1 MSPEYFVI
9 PLIMNQATSIIETLK
24 TGIII
29 FDFSILLI
37 FIFMFYMTDLNYI
50 KRYYYSWNENRKNS
64 IVICNE
70 QRSRSIR
77 FRAIMHFLAKQNE
90 SVYRIRED
98 TEFDW
103 DDLEKRSEYLVDQ
116 MKEFKLTDTIYGK
129 IKNEEKEKV
138 RNPETNN
145 NLVVEYN
152 TLILFSYKHN
162 LTYLQKWIDERV
174 KEYKTYLKTSSNEK
188 QLFITVSSDT
198 TSEKGGKNKKNNNNG
213 LLIDSVEWDSS
224 ITFENSYFQ
233 QMDEIIKKID
243 FFLNNKEWYMK
254 RGIPY
259 NLGILLHGEP
269 GCGKTRF
276 IKQLMNHTGRHGIDI
291 KLNDAMDFTHLQNII
306 YKEELDDTHIIPQT
320 QRILIFEDIDALGDV
335 VKDRDLKKIDS
346 DTSSDISIHDSHFVT
361 IDKRKENN
369 NNNSNSNNNSND
381 MLNNFLKMANSSSST
396 QSKCNNNLSYLLN
409 MLDGIHECSGRILIM
424 TTNKLDVLDKALIR
438 PGRIDI
444 KINFQKCSLYD
455 ISKMIEKFWN
465 IVIPSETILPEIER
479 KYTNAEIINI
489 FRSTDDFESIRND
502 FCISS

>member
-9 PLIMNQATSIIETLK
+9 PLIMNQATSIINTLK

-37 FIFMFYMTDLNYI
+37 FLFMFYTADVNYI
-50 KRYYYSWNENRKNS
+50 KKYYYSWNENRKNS

-70 QRSRSIR
+70 QRKRSIR

-116 MKEFKLTDTIYGK
+116 LKEFKLTDTIYGK
-129 IKNEEKEKV
+129 IKNEEKDKV
-138 RNPETNN
+138 KNPDTNN
-145 NLVVEYN
+145 TLVIEYN
-152 TLILFSYKHN
+152 TLFLFSYKHN
-162 LTYLQKWIDERV
+162 LSYLQKWIDERV
-174 KEYKTYLKTSSNEK
+174 KEYKTYLKTSCNEK
-188 QLFITVSSDT
+188 QLFITVSSNT
-198 TSEKGGKNKKNNNNG
+198 TPEKGGKNKKNNNNNNNE

-224 ITFENSYFQ
+224 ITFKNSYFQ
-233 QMDEIIKKID
+233 EMDEIIKKID

-335 VKDRDLKKIDS
+335 VKDRDLKKSAS
-346 DTSSDISIHDSHFVT
+346 DVSLPDSHFVT
-361 IDKRKENN
+361 IDKGKENETSINKN
-369 NNNSNSNNNSND
+369 NND
-381 MLNNFLKMANSSSST
+381 MLNSFLKMASSSSSSLS
-396 QSKCNNNLSYLLN
+396 QAKCNNNLSYLLN

-465 IVIPSETILPEIER
+465 IVIPTETLLPAIER

-489 FRSTDDFESIRND
+489 FRSTDEFDCIRHEFVKD
-502 FCISS
+502 

>member
-198 TSEKGGKNKKNNNNG
+198 ISEKGGKNKKNNNNG

-361 IDKRKENN
+361 IDKRKEN
-369 NNNSNSNNNSND
+369 SNNNSND

>member
-9 PLIMNQATSIIETLK
+9 PLIINQATSIIETLK

-37 FIFMFYMTDLNYI
+37 FLFMFYTVDINYI
-50 KRYYYSWNENRKNS
+50 TKYYFSLTENRKNS

-70 QRSRSIR
+70 QRTRSIR

-90 SVYRIRED
+90 TVYRIRED

-129 IKNEEKEKV
+129 IKNEEKEKP
-138 RNPETNN
+138 RNPESNHIIAI
-145 NLVVEYN
+145 EYN

-162 LTYLQKWIDERV
+162 LTYLQKWIDECVR
-174 KEYKTYLKTSSNEK
+174 EFKTYLKTSSNEK
-188 QLFITVSSDT
+188 QLFITVSTDT
-198 TSEKGGKNKKNNNNG
+198 NTEKGVKNKNNKNNNG

-276 IKQLMNHTGRHGIDI
+276 IKQLMNYTGRHGIDI
-291 KLNDAMDFTHLQNII
+291 KLNDTMDFTNLQNII
-306 YKEELDDTHIIPQT
+306 YKEELDNTHIIPQT

-335 VKDRDLKKIDS
+335 VKDRDLKKIGS
-346 DTSSDISIHDSHFVT
+346 DTSSDISIHDSHFVNVET
-361 IDKRKENN
+361 GTNNANANAKNN
-369 NNNSNSNNNSND
+369 ND
-381 MLNNFLKMANSSSST
+381 ILNNFLKMTN

-444 KINFQKCSLYD
+444 KINFKKCTCYD

-465 IVIPSETILPEIER
+465 IVIQLETILPEIEG
-479 KYTNAEIINI
+479 KYTSADVINM
-489 FRSTDDFESIRND
+489 FRSTDDFESIRSE
-502 FCISS
+502 FCIIEY

>member
-9 PLIMNQATSIIETLK
+9 PLIMNQATSIVETLK

-37 FIFMFYMTDLNYI
+37 FIFMFYMTDINYI

-70 QRSRSIR
+70 QRARSIR

-116 MKEFKLTDTIYGK
+116 MKDFKFTDTIYGK
-129 IKNEEKEKV
+129 VKNEEKDKV

-152 TLILFSYKHN
+152 TLIIFSYKHN

-174 KEYKTYLKTSSNEK
+174 KEYKTYLKTSCNEK
-188 QLFITVSSDT
+188 QLFITVSSNT
-198 TSEKGGKNKKNNNNG
+198 TPEKGGKNKKNNNNE

-233 QMDEIIKKID
+233 EMDDIIKKIN

-259 NLGILLHGEP
+259 NLGILLHGQP

-291 KLNDAMDFTHLQNII
+291 KLNDAMDFTNLQNII

-335 VKDRDLKKIDS
+335 VKDRDLKKIES
-346 DTSSDISIHDSHFVT
+346 DTSSDISINESHFMN
-361 IDKRKENN
+361 IDKVKEKD
-369 NNNSNSNNNSND
+369 NNNSKNNND
-381 MLNNFLKMANSSSST
+381 MLNSFLKIANSSSSSAA
-396 QSKCNNNLSYLLN
+396 QAKCNNNLSYLLN

-444 KINFQKCSLYD
+444 KIHFQKCSLYD
-455 ISKMIEKFWN
+455 ISQMIEKFWN

-489 FRSTDDFESIRND
+489 FRSTDDFESIRSE
-502 FCISS
+502 FCLI

>member
-1 MSPEYFVI
+1 
-9 PLIMNQATSIIETLK
+9 
-24 TGIII
+24 
-29 FDFSILLI
+29 
-37 FIFMFYMTDLNYI
+37 
-50 KRYYYSWNENRKNS
+50 
-64 IVICNE
+64 
-70 QRSRSIR
+70 
-77 FRAIMHFLAKQNE
+77 MHFLAKQNE

-116 MKEFKLTDTIYGK
+116 LKEFKLTDTIYGK
-129 IKNEEKEKV
+129 IKNEEKDKV
-138 RNPETNN
+138 KNPDTNN
-145 NLVVEYN
+145 TLVIEYN
-152 TLILFSYKHN
+152 TLFLFSYKHN
-162 LTYLQKWIDERV
+162 LSYLQKWIDERV
-174 KEYKTYLKTSSNEK
+174 KEYKTYLKTSCNEK
-188 QLFITVSSDT
+188 QLFITVSSNT
-198 TSEKGGKNKKNNNNG
+198 TPEKGGKNKKNNNNNNNE

-224 ITFENSYFQ
+224 ITFKNSYFQ
-233 QMDEIIKKID
+233 EMDEIIKKID

-335 VKDRDLKKIDS
+335 VKDRDLKKSAS
-346 DTSSDISIHDSHFVT
+346 DVSLPDSHFVT
-361 IDKRKENN
+361 IDKGKENETSINKN
-369 NNNSNSNNNSND
+369 NND
-381 MLNNFLKMANSSSST
+381 MLNSFLKMASSSSSSLS
-396 QSKCNNNLSYLLN
+396 QAKCNNNLSYLLN

-465 IVIPSETILPEIER
+465 IVIPTETLLPAIER

-489 FRSTDDFESIRND
+489 FRSTDEFDCIRHEFVKD
-502 FCISS
+502 

>member
-9 PLIMNQATSIIETLK
+9 PLIMNQATSIINTIK

-29 FDFSILLI
+29 FDFLILLI
-37 FIFMFYMTDLNYI
+37 FIFMFYMADINYV
-50 KRYYYSWNENRKNS
+50 KKYYNSWNENRKNS

-70 QRSRSIR
+70 QRTRSIR
-77 FRAIMHFLAKQNE
+77 FRAIMHFLAKQNDT
-90 SVYRIRED
+90 VYRIRED
-98 TEFDW
+98 TVFDW

-116 MKEFKLTDTIYGK
+116 LKEFKLTDTIYGK

-138 RNPETNN
+138 RNPDSNN
-145 NLVVEYN
+145 TVVIEYN
-152 TLILFSYKHN
+152 TLIIFSYKQN
-162 LTYLQKWIDERV
+162 LSYLQNWIDERV

-188 QLFITVSSDT
+188 QLFITVSTDT
-198 TSEKGGKNKKNNNNG
+198 NQEKKGKNKNNNNSG
-213 LLIDSVEWDSS
+213 LLIDSVEWESS

-233 QMDEIIKKID
+233 EMDEIIKKID

-259 NLGILLHGEP
+259 NLGILLYGEP

-335 VKDRDLKKIDS
+335 VKDRDLKKS
-346 DTSSDISIHDSHFVT
+346 ASELSINDSHFVT
-361 IDKRKENN
+361 IDSGKENEKNEKNEKN
-369 NNNSNSNNNSND
+369 NKNDILNS
-381 MLNNFLKMANSSSST
+381 FLKMANSSSTSSM
-396 QSKCNNNLSYLLN
+396 QAKCNNNLSYLLN

-455 ISKMIEKFWN
+455 ISQMIEKFWN
-465 IVIPSETILPEIER
+465 IVIPSETLLPEIER
-479 KYTNAEIINI
+479 KYTNAEVINI
-489 FRSTDDFESIRND
+489 FRSTDEFDCIRNE
-502 FCISS
+502 FC

>member
-9 PLIMNQATSIIETLK
+9 PLIMNQATSIINTLK

-37 FIFMFYMTDLNYI
+37 FIFMFYMTDVNYI
-50 KRYYYSWNENRKNS
+50 KKYYYSWNENRKNS

-70 QRSRSIR
+70 QRTRSIR
-77 FRAIMHFLAKQNE
+77 FRAIMHFLAKQNDT
-90 SVYRIRED
+90 VYCIRED

-116 MKEFKLTDTIYGK
+116 VKEFKLTDTIYGK

-138 RNPETNN
+138 RNPESNN
-145 NLVVEYN
+145 TVVIEYN

-162 LTYLQKWIDERV
+162 LAYLQKWIDERV

-188 QLFITVSSDT
+188 QLFITVSTDT
-198 TSEKGGKNKKNNNNG
+198 NPEKKVKNKNNNTNG
-213 LLIDSVEWDSS
+213 LLIDSVEWESS

-233 QMDEIIKKID
+233 EMDDIIKKID

-291 KLNDAMDFTHLQNII
+291 KLNDAMDFTYLQNII

-335 VKDRDLKKIDS
+335 VKDRDLKKSAS
-346 DTSSDISIHDSHFVT
+346 DLSLHESHFVNV
-361 IDKRKENN
+361 DKGKENSSKN
-369 NNNSNSNNNSND
+369 NND
-381 MLNNFLKMANSSSST
+381 MLNSFLKIANSSSTSSLS
-396 QSKCNNNLSYLLN
+396 QAKCNNNLSYLLN

-424 TTNKLDVLDKALIR
+424 TTNKLNVLDKALIR

-455 ISKMIEKFWN
+455 ISQMIEKFWN
-465 IVIPSETILPEIER
+465 IVIPSETLLSEIQR
-479 KYTNAEIINI
+479 KYTNAEVINI
-489 FRSTDDFESIRND
+489 FRSTDDFESIRHE
-502 FCISS
+502 FV

>member
-37 FIFMFYMTDLNYI
+37 FIFMFYMTDINYI

-70 QRSRSIR
+70 QKARSIR
-77 FRAIMHFLAKQNE
+77 FRAIMYFLAKQNE

-116 MKEFKLTDTIYGK
+116 MKDFKLTDTIHGK
-129 IKNEEKEKV
+129 IKNEEKDKV

-152 TLILFSYKHN
+152 TLIIFSYKHN
-162 LTYLQKWIDERV
+162 LTYLQKWIDEKV
-174 KEYKTYLKTSSNEK
+174 KEYKEYLKTSSNEK

-198 TSEKGGKNKKNNNNG
+198 TSEKVGKNKKKSG
-213 LLIDSVEWDSS
+213 LTIDSVEWDSS

-233 QMDEIIKKID
+233 EMDEIIKKID
-243 FFLNNKEWYMK
+243 FFLNNKKWYMQ

-291 KLNDAMDFTHLQNII
+291 KLNDAMDFTNLQNII
-306 YKEELDDTHIIPQT
+306 YKEELDDTHIIPQM

-335 VKDRDLKKIDS
+335 VKDRDLKKVES
-346 DTSSDISIHDSHFVT
+346 DTSSDISIHDSHFVNLEP
-361 IDKRKENN
+361 ENN
-369 NNNSNSNNNSND
+369 NNNKNNNNNNND
-381 MLNNFLKMANSSSST
+381 ILNQFLKLSNASSCT
-396 QSKCNNNLSYLLN
+396 QAKYNNNLSYLLN

-424 TTNKLDVLDKALIR
+424 TTNKIDVLDKALIR

>member
-37 FIFMFYMTDLNYI
+37 LIFMFYMTDINYI

-77 FRAIMHFLAKQNE
+77 FRAIMHFLAKQND

-116 MKEFKLTDTIYGK
+116 MKDFKLTDTIYGK
-129 IKNEEKEKV
+129 IKNEEKDKV
-138 RNPETNN
+138 KNPETNN
-145 NLVVEYN
+145 TLVVEYN

-162 LTYLQKWIDERV
+162 LSYLQKWIDEKV

-198 TSEKGGKNKKNNNNG
+198 TPEKGGKNKKNNNNG

-233 QMDEIIKKID
+233 EMDDIIKKID

-291 KLNDAMDFTHLQNII
+291 KLNDAMDFTNLQNII

-335 VKDRDLKKIDS
+335 VKDRDLKKIES
-346 DTSSDISIHDSHFVT
+346 DTSSDLSINESYFIN
-361 IDKRKENN
+361 IDKVKD
-369 NNNSNSNNNSND
+369 NNNSTNNNSTNKND
-381 MLNNFLKMANSSSST
+381 MLNNFLKMTNK
-396 QSKCNNNLSYLLN
+396 SKCNNNLSYLLN

-455 ISKMIEKFWN
+455 ISQMIEKFWN

-479 KYTNAEIINI
+479 KYTNAEVINI
-489 FRSTDDFESIRND
+489 FRSTDDFESIRSE
-502 FCISS
+502 FCLI